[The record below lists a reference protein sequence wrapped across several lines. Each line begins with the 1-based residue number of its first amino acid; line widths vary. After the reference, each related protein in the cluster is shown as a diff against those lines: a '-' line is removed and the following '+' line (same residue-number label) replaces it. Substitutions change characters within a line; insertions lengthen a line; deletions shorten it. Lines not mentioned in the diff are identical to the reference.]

1 MVGLLYKVE
10 HLLWTPK
17 VSSMKKVVCID
28 DSVDGITLD
37 REYIVRDEIKKED
50 GEFYFLL
57 DDYNVFNQFKIERF
71 KEAF

>member
-1 MVGLLYKVE
+1 
-10 HLLWTPK
+10 
-17 VSSMKKVVCID
+17 MKKVVCID